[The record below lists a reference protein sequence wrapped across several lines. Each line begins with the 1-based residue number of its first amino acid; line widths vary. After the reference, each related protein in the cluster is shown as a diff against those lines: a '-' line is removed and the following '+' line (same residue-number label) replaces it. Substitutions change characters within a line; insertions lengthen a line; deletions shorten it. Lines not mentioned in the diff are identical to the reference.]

1 MVSWG
6 GGSEG
11 APTQNKH
18 TSSKERHSCCACGFL
33 WRCVLSLHLQ
43 SWLLICAKR
52 PLTSHTSNCPSP
64 TPALRQQSGG
74 THQLRAVS
82 STKRWH
88 TSTAGCVVNKAVAH
102 INCGLCRRVLA
113 NSSAVYIQRKED
125 EWMEVPSEHK
135 P

>member
-1 MVSWG
+1 MVAYMC
-6 GGSEG
+6 E
-11 APTQNKH
+11 APTH
-18 TSSKERHSCCACGFL
+18 VT
-33 WRCVLSLHLQ
+33 HLQ
-43 SWLLICAKR
+43 L
-52 PLTSHTSNCPSP
+52 PLAH
-64 TPALRQQSGG
+64 A
-74 THQLRAVS
+74 RAT